1 MTAWMHLYYYLMG
14 FERTG
19 LFVITLARIITRDVP
34 YFLRFYAISL
44 FAFASAISLLGNT
57 GNYHT
62 RFSFMRYLKTVWTL
76 IHETVNLGSPDDQ
89 ANLLLVPEDLR
100 WLSDMMN
107 AIFYYVVAYIMVNL
121 LIAIINSTYSFY
133 TSYNDKIKGYYN
145 EAILLIEKANV
156 MNYYEHQLSS
166 QDIHEYRDKYSMIK
180 EIKPIHLAKSED
192 EDEQDGRSDHGGGFV
207 DLNLTASPTSQSI
220 KKWKYFFQLQDE
232 IPGWGESAAAASS
245 SSSSYSEGKKICLL
259 LIAPQNDFLS
269 KGKLPLLGSD
279 EDYNGT

>member
-34 YFLRFYAISL
+34 YFLRFYAISV

-76 IHETVNLGSPDDQ
+76 VHESISCYVPDDQ
-89 ANLLLVPEDLR
+89 TALLLVPEDLR

-107 AIFYYVVAYIMVNL
+107 AIFYYCVGIVLLNL

-133 TSYNDKIKGYYN
+133 TSYNGKIKGYNN

-180 EIKPIHLAKSED
+180 KIKPINLAKGED
-192 EDEQDGRSDHGGGFV
+192 EDELDG
-207 DLNLTASPTSQSI
+207 DLPSMRPRQSI
-220 KKWKYFFQLQDE
+220 EKWKYFFQLQDE
-232 IPGWGESAAAASS
+232 IPGWGESVAAA
-245 SSSSYSEGKKICLL
+245 
-259 LIAPQNDFLS
+259 
-269 KGKLPLLGSD
+269 
-279 EDYNGT
+279 